1 MKITDYA
8 PRTAPFDHHLIEKS
22 IKELKPM
29 KGVEVGVDVGAHA
42 ESLLTHCSRI
52 EFITLVDI
60 WDKEYYRGY
69 CQGRLEANGFKDRF
83 KMIPMSS
90 EKACN
95 YFDNEELDFLYFDQK
110 HDFDSV
116 SSDLKNWW
124 RTLKTGG
131 ILGYRNYADKN
142 IELVKAVNLFIQTTP
157 ITHHMIETGE
167 IIIIK

>member
-8 PRTAPFDHHLIEKS
+8 PRTAPFDAHLIEKS

-42 ESLLTHCSRI
+42 ESLLTHCRRI

-60 WDKEYYRGY
+60 WDKEFYRGY
-69 CQGRLEANGFKDRF
+69 CQGRLEAQGFKDRF
-83 KMIPMSS
+83 KMIPMGS
-90 EKACN
+90 EKACQ

-110 HDFDSV
+110 HDFESV

-124 RTLKTGG
+124 RTLKVGG
-131 ILGYRNYADKN
+131 IVGYRNYADKN
-142 IELVKAVNLFIQTTP
+142 VELVKAVDLFLQKTQ
-157 ITHHMIETGE
+157 HAYSKEESGE
-167 IIIIK
+167 IIIVK